1 MKKYDIAAIGELNVD
16 IILNGIESEPEIG
29 KEKFCKDMIV
39 TLGSSTAIFAANA
52 AALGSKVC
60 FVGLVGKDSFGQLV
74 RTSLEAKG
82 VATHFIGEGDTP
94 TGATI
99 CMSYGEDRANLTYQ
113 GSIDVMG
120 FDQIDKSVFALS
132 KHIHLSSL
140 FMQSAL
146 LRDIHKVLDAAAE
159 NGCTVSLDTQ
169 WDPMEKWALDYP
181 KVLPKITVFMPNEK
195 ELCALTGKAGLE
207 DAIAEVLPCLGGIML
222 VKCGSK
228 GSLLVFPQAPPRL
241 PEQACGRR
249 HRRRRQLQFRLCER
263 LCEGPVPGR
272 MPEDR
277 QPHRR
282 GEHHRRRRHRCLHLP
297 GGRTQDLQG
306 TFRTGNRTVK
316 YEKTILYPFP
326 GSPGA
331 VLCKTRHRRRLPGR
345 PGGQGPGRGGH
356 HHPGRRPHPAQRML
370 CE

>member
-29 KEKFCKDMIV
+29 KEKFCKDMTV

-60 FVGLVGKDSFGQLV
+60 FVGLVGKDSFGDLV
-74 RTSLEAKG
+74 CSSLEAKG
-82 VATHFIGEGDTP
+82 VATHFIGKGETP

-99 CMSYGEDRANLTYQ
+99 CMNYGEDRANLTYQ
-113 GSIDVMG
+113 GSMDVMG
-120 FDQIDKSVFALS
+120 FDQIDQSVFKLA

-195 ELCALTGKAGLE
+195 ELCALTGKASLE
-207 DAIAEVLPCLGGIML
+207 DAIAEVLPYLGGIML

-228 GSLLVFPQAPPRL
+228 GSLLVKKDGSRKLL
-241 PEQACGRR
+241 PAFLNKNVVDAIGAGDSFNSGFVSAFVKG
-249 HRRRRQLQFRLCER
+249 LS
-263 LCEGPVPGR
+263 
-272 MPEDR
+272 PEEC
-277 QPHRR
+277 QK
-282 GEHHRRRRHRCLHLP
+282 
-297 GGRTQDLQG
+297 
-306 TFRTGNRTVK
+306 TGNLT
-316 YEKTILYPFP
+316 
-326 GSPGA
+326 GA
-331 VLCKTRHRRRLPGR
+331 VNTTAAGGTGAFTSLEDVRRICKERF
-345 PGGQGPGRGGH
+345 GQEIS
-356 HHPGRRPHPAQRML
+356 L
-370 CE
+370 

>member
-113 GSIDVMG
+113 GSMDVMG

-195 ELCALTGKAGLE
+195 ELCALTGKASLE
-207 DAIAEVLPCLGGIML
+207 DAIAEVLPYLGGIML

-228 GSLLVFPQAPPRL
+228 GSLLVKKDGSRKLL
-241 PEQACGRR
+241 PAFLNKNVVDAIGAGDSFNSGFVSAFVKG
-249 HRRRRQLQFRLCER
+249 LS
-263 LCEGPVPGR
+263 
-272 MPEDR
+272 PEEC
-277 QPHRR
+277 QK
-282 GEHHRRRRHRCLHLP
+282 
-297 GGRTQDLQG
+297 
-306 TFRTGNRTVK
+306 TGNLT
-316 YEKTILYPFP
+316 
-326 GSPGA
+326 GA
-331 VLCKTRHRRRLPGR
+331 VNTTAAGGTGAFTSLEDVRRICKERF
-345 PGGQGPGRGGH
+345 GQEI
-356 HHPGRRPHPAQRML
+356 AL
-370 CE
+370 

>member
-60 FVGLVGKDSFGQLV
+60 FVGLVGRDSFGQLV

-113 GSIDVMG
+113 GSMDVMG
-120 FDQIDKSVFALS
+120 FDQIDKSVFTLS

-195 ELCALTGKAGLE
+195 ELCALTGKAQLE

-228 GSLLVFPQAPPRL
+228 GSLLVKKDGSRKLL
-241 PEQACGRR
+241 PAFLNKDVVDAIGAGDSFNSGFVSAFVKG
-249 HRRRRQLQFRLCER
+249 LS
-263 LCEGPVPGR
+263 
-272 MPEDR
+272 PEEC
-277 QPHRR
+277 QK
-282 GEHHRRRRHRCLHLP
+282 
-297 GGRTQDLQG
+297 
-306 TFRTGNRTVK
+306 TGNLT
-316 YEKTILYPFP
+316 
-326 GSPGA
+326 GA
-331 VLCKTRHRRRLPGR
+331 VNTTAAGGTGAFTSLEDVRRICKERF
-345 PGGQGPGRGGH
+345 GQEI
-356 HHPGRRPHPAQRML
+356 AL
-370 CE
+370 

>member
-60 FVGLVGKDSFGQLV
+60 FVGLVGRDSFGQLV

-113 GSIDVMG
+113 GSMDVMG
-120 FDQIDKSVFALS
+120 FDQIDKSVFTLS

-195 ELCALTGKAGLE
+195 ELCALTGKAQLE

-228 GSLLVFPQAPPRL
+228 GSLLIRKDGSRKLL
-241 PEQACGRR
+241 PAFLNKNVVDAIGAGDSFNSGFVSAFVKG
-249 HRRRRQLQFRLCER
+249 LS
-263 LCEGPVPGR
+263 
-272 MPEDR
+272 PEEC
-277 QPHRR
+277 QK
-282 GEHHRRRRHRCLHLP
+282 
-297 GGRTQDLQG
+297 
-306 TFRTGNRTVK
+306 TGNLT
-316 YEKTILYPFP
+316 
-326 GSPGA
+326 GA
-331 VLCKTRHRRRLPGR
+331 VNTTAAGGTGAFTSLEDVRRICKERF
-345 PGGQGPGRGGH
+345 GQEI
-356 HHPGRRPHPAQRML
+356 AL
-370 CE
+370 

>member
-16 IILNGIESEPEIG
+16 IILNGIESEPEIW

-113 GSIDVMG
+113 GSMDVMG

-195 ELCALTGKAGLE
+195 ELCALTGKASLE
-207 DAIAEVLPCLGGIML
+207 DAIAEVLPYLGGIML

-228 GSLLVFPQAPPRL
+228 GSLLVKKDGSRKLL
-241 PEQACGRR
+241 PAFLNKNVVDAIGAGDSFNSGFVSAFVKG
-249 HRRRRQLQFRLCER
+249 LS
-263 LCEGPVPGR
+263 
-272 MPEDR
+272 PEEC
-277 QPHRR
+277 QK
-282 GEHHRRRRHRCLHLP
+282 
-297 GGRTQDLQG
+297 
-306 TFRTGNRTVK
+306 TGNLT
-316 YEKTILYPFP
+316 
-326 GSPGA
+326 GA
-331 VLCKTRHRRRLPGR
+331 VNTTAAGGTGAFTSLEDVRRICKERF
-345 PGGQGPGRGGH
+345 GQEI
-356 HHPGRRPHPAQRML
+356 AL
-370 CE
+370 